1 MFRLLALIFLL
12 LPVTALAQEADC
24 PADANQRLYD
34 LTERARNGDVTIMEL
49 GEAANATIKACGPDR
64 VMVGQIMAMFAA
76 AGIAIEPPAND
87 RFTAQLQAFRTNTGL
102 AAGHAGEFEPV
113 PLTAADGAAITWTV
127 TDERDAYWDLMFAM
141 SSDFLVG
148 GVHEQLFTP
157 GELEQIGCGL
167 YPAEEVSALARHGI
181 GNVDGGEM
189 LARVIFLATRC
200 DDDSHEVAGYAAQY
214 FANHYQARKD
224 DDAYV
229 GLTGGDIR
237 AGLQR
242 YLPLYLDG
250 APEGPLFDAAT
261 VTELLAF

>member
-1 MFRLLALIFLL
+1 MIRLFALIFLL
-12 LPVTALAQEADC
+12 LPTAAWAQDPGC
-24 PADANQRLYD
+24 PVDSNQRLYD

-49 GEAANATIKACGPDR
+49 GKAANDTVKACGPDR
-64 VMVGQIMAMFAA
+64 IMLGQIMAMFAA

-102 AAGHAGEFEPV
+102 AAGNAGAFDPV
-113 PLTAADGAAITWTV
+113 PLTTADGTAITWTV

-141 SSDFLVG
+141 SSDYLVG

-167 YPAEEVSALARHGI
+167 YPAEEASALARHGI

-189 LARVIFLATRC
+189 LARVIFLATKC
-200 DDDSHEVAGYAAQY
+200 DDDSHEIAAYAAQY

-242 YLPLYLDG
+242 YLPIYLG
-250 APEGPLFDAAT
+250 GEAEGPLFDAAT
-261 VTELLAF
+261 VAELLAF